1 MKKLLFLSSIILLM
15 SSGIIPQQQSWIL
28 QNLQASMSGI
38 HLYKAGDDCIVHT
51 QASSQYIYFFDINNK
66 NWIEYDLG
74 SQQNMIAVE
83 VGKQVAF
90 AYSDSLLIGFSSN
103 SSICKTINYSGN
115 VISPNGTVSGTRGY
129 GCGDNG
135 AYVFTDQNIMYV
147 FDALIGEW
155 KSYQFSE
162 VLNATGA
169 SNFWCGDKYAAG
181 IFHRFYPE
189 KNRQIVYS
197 LITGTFNQT
206 DMGGVYYTSAGIAMT
221 GGFVSSYSGEPDS
234 VLLTGYSAF
243 TNQFYPL
250 QENPPYSQLTLG
262 SMDDSWIDCNKRNIY
277 GYAITRGDV
286 QSCDLKINTF
296 DTERAAWIT
305 YTTTYSPAQIG
316 GPSNYRV
323 GGNTSITSMFDI
335 NGPVTFYIY
344 SSETGT
350 YNINLTGILYNA
362 HPYYYNVG
370 LQSAMTLDDWNH
382 GWFHNSKTG
391 ISQSKTFQD
400 SNKTNYLMSVD
411 YGSFCRYS
419 NDQSTMMDLWFFN
432 ANTNRLSK
440 TTLVKDVTP
449 SYTNS
454 PYSFVF
460 VPGIAN
466 NIAVFYSPIHDSI
479 MVVNSSL
486 TYYATRGIF
495 SWLYNSG
502 STLLFDAANLNLV
515 ELNSIPVSSTKSDSL
530 ILFKT
535 GYVYNVY
542 DASNRLTTT
551 FDLGGPPGY
560 NIMNG
565 NIVLVASYNYSKYYA
580 FQKTKADW
588 IELLPEGNHLGVSVG
603 NNTALV
609 VRYNK
614 IYAFAPDGLNE
625 VVPENT
631 IPVKSFSLS
640 QNFPNPFNP
649 TSRIQYQVPS
659 ISQVVLKI
667 YDILGNEIA
676 TLVNEEKPAGVTKLS
691 STQNLVS
698 II

>member
-1 MKKLLFLSSIILLM
+1 MDAEIMVLM
-15 SSGIIPQQQSWIL
+15 S
-28 QNLQASMSGI
+28 
-38 HLYKAGDDCIVHT
+38 
-51 QASSQYIYFFDINNK
+51 
-66 NWIEYDLG
+66 
-74 SQQNMIAVE
+74 
-83 VGKQVAF
+83 
-90 AYSDSLLIGFSSN
+90 
-103 SSICKTINYSGN
+103 
-115 VISPNGTVSGTRGY
+115 
-129 GCGDNG
+129 
-135 AYVFTDQNIMYV
+135 FTDQNIMYV

-155 KSYQFSE
+155 KSYQYGE
-162 VLNATGA
+162 VQNATGA
-169 SNFWCGDKYAAG
+169 SNFWCGDKYVAG
-181 IFHRFYPE
+181 IFQRFYPD
-189 KNRQIVYS
+189 KCRNVVYS

-206 DMGGVYYTSAGIAMT
+206 DLGGVYYASTGIAMT
-221 GGFVSSYSGEPDS
+221 GGFVSTYGGAPES
-234 VLLTGYSAF
+234 VMFTGYSAF
-243 TNQFYPL
+243 TNEFYPI
-250 QENPPYSQLTLG
+250 EESTPYSYLNMG
-262 SMDDSWIDCNKRNIY
+262 SLDEAWNDCIQRNVY
-277 GYAITRGDV
+277 GYAITRGDA
-286 QSCDLKINTF
+286 QSLELKINTF

-323 GGNTSITSMFDI
+323 GGNTSITSMYDI

-344 SSETGT
+344 SGETGS
-350 YNINLTGILYNA
+350 YNIYLTGILYNL
-362 HPYYYNVG
+362 HSYYYNVG

-515 ELNSIPVSSTKSDSL
+515 ELNSIPVSNTKSDSL

-542 DASNRLTTT
+542 DASNRQIST

-565 NIVLVASYNYSKYYA
+565 NIVLLAASNYSKYYA
-580 FQKTKADW
+580 FQKTKTDW
-588 IELLPEGNHLGVSVG
+588 NELLPEGNHLGVSVG

-609 VRYNK
+609 VRHNK

-676 TLVNEEKPAGVTKLS
+676 TLVNEEKPAGSYEVEFNPESSINHLASGVYFYQLKATPNGGQAGEFIQTKKMIL
-691 STQNLVS
+691 LR
-698 II
+698 